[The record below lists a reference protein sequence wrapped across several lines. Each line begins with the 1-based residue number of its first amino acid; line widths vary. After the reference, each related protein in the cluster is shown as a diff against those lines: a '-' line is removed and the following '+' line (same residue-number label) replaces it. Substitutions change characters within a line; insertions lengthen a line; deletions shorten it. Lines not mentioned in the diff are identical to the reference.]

1 MVAKKYIFSY
11 ACHASPTTWFFVHPK
26 FAGLRGLYIN
36 PLVSQSLWSV
46 FGETCRKSE
55 TRNQMGCNKSSPKGF
70 WHVFLMKY
78 LHQHASTRFFLN
90 SSAIWG
96 EKKVLVSGCFWHW
109 LYQMSYEF
117 FPKLVNLSMFQLPDW
132 ESELLWHLAAMG
144 NHNLDRT
151 WSKQWIFKGK
161 STGNQGFTIK
171 YRGFL

>member
-1 MVAKKYIFSY
+1 MPVTPVQLLGFLFTQNS
-11 ACHASPTTWFFVHPK
+11 
-26 FAGLRGLYIN
+26 
-36 PLVSQSLWSV
+36 LVSEGSISIPWSLNHCDP
-46 FGETCRKSE
+46 FLGKPAGNQKPE
-55 TRNQMGCNKSSPKGF
+55 TRWVAINHPLKASGMF
-70 WHVFLMKY
+70 FLMKY
-78 LHQHASTRFFLN
+78 LHQHASTRFFFWTVRLF
-90 SSAIWG
+90 G
-96 EKKVLVSGCFWHW
+96 ERKKYWFLDVSGIGFTK
-109 LYQMSYEF
+109 QMSYEF